1 MQYVSIAIPF
11 QSIRRRYVCWRS
23 RVISHE
29 YRGNGS
35 RIEQGI
41 FTSWGRRD
49 ISKHVCISITDGG
62 GEGSDPIL
70 RNEFGTQL
78 WQFVDAGDGDG
89 DGQNMHNFMN
99 MNMSSSKTGDV
110 VPSNSNTH
118 VQTQRSVDID
128 MYDVND

>member
-1 MQYVSIAIPF
+1 MNTEGMAAGF
-11 QSIRRRYVCWRS
+11 NR
-23 RVISHE
+23 E
-29 YRGNGS
+29 YLGPGVVQTFPS
-35 RIEQGI
+35 MYA
-41 FTSWGRRD
+41 SA
-49 ISKHVCISITDGG
+49 SPM
-62 GEGSDPIL
+62 GEGRDPIL

-99 MNMSSSKTGDV
+99 MNMSSSKSGDV

-118 VQTQRSVDID
+118 VQTQRSIDID